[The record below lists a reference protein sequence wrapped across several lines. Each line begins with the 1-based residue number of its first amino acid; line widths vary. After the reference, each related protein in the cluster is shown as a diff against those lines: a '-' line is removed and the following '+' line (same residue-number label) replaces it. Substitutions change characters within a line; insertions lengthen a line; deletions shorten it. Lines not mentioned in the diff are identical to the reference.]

1 MKKGQEQEAN
11 MLIMKTHTV
20 SLYMLWRINYG
31 LCCHSKTEST
41 NCFGWL
47 VGFMLKYDRVYA
59 EHLRQLLETKVWL
72 HISICY

>member
-20 SLYMLWRINYG
+20 SLYRLWRINYG
-31 LCCHSKTEST
+31 LSSHSKTEST

-47 VGFMLKYDRVYA
+47 VSFMLKYDGVYA
-59 EHLRQLLETKVWL
+59 ENLKAAA
-72 HISICY
+72 